1 MVWYRECPASVSSLD
16 CVHQSRA
23 LHPRLLRYN
32 TILHAKSRTCRLS
45 SISGVELHKLVL
57 RSIVP
62 ELSPPKHAHTT
73 IRRGLEGGDRESP
86 ERYAIRLPNDISHFE
101 RNIVA
106 FIFLTL
112 LAWTSLI
119 QGLRGQVQ
127 YAVDTQRVYEGD
139 GWLGTSKCIYER
151 NGRELISLYL
161 QAALLLQ

>member
-1 MVWYRECPASVSSLD
+1 MVQGMPCLRVE
-16 CVHQSRA
+16 
-23 LHPRLLRYN
+23 PRLRPPKPRASSQIVKIQYN
-32 TILHAKSRTCRLS
+32 TPCQEPDLQA
-45 SISGVELHKLVL
+45 VL
-57 RSIVP
+57 NLRRGASQACSPIAP

-73 IRRGLEGGDRESP
+73 IRRGLQGGDRESP